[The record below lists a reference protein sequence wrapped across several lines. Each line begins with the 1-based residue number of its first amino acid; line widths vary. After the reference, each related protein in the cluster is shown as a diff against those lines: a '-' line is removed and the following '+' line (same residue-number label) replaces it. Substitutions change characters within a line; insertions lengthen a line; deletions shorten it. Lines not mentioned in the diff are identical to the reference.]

1 MRDPLS
7 HLFASRMS
15 TQDSWFDRVRENF
28 QQLLSPAKIFPS
40 SANGAPIHVLK
51 FDRSTRSGH
60 AQSLSLL
67 THATLIAALAIL
79 ATHPLGGKPDPF
91 SPHTPLIRSFP
102 APKDLLNV
110 LRSSYPSD
118 GRGAGGN
125 QNPIPATRGNLVP
138 LSSIQLVRPSLPPM
152 QETELPVPPTILDPK
167 ALPILRPTEHIGL
180 PWMKDYTDSP
190 GPGKGGTIGN
200 GDGTTMGDSF
210 KDGPGG
216 DGESSQRY
224 QPGTTQASC
233 AYCPDPQYTD
243 EAREAKLQGTVT
255 LQVLV
260 GADGRASQIRL
271 VRGIGLG
278 LDDRAVQSVR
288 GWKFIPARDATHRA
302 VPSWVTIE
310 AIFRLF

>member
-7 HLFASRMS
+7 RFLASRMS
-15 TQDSWFDRVRENF
+15 PQDSWLDRVRDNF
-28 QQLLSPAKIFPS
+28 HQLLSPAKIFPT
-40 SANGAPIHVLK
+40 SANGAPIHLLK
-51 FDRSTRSGH
+51 FDRSTRSGR

-67 THATLIAALAIL
+67 THATLIAALAL
-79 ATHPLGGKPDPF
+79 LVAHPPGGKPDH
-91 SPHTPLIRSFP
+91 SPLGPRIIHSFP

-110 LRSSYPSD
+110 LRGSHPSD

-125 QNPIPATRGNLVP
+125 QNPIPATRGDLTP
-138 LSSIQLVRPSLPPM
+138 LSSIQLVKPSLPPKR
-152 QETELPVPPTILDPK
+152 ETELPVPPTILDLK
-167 ALPILRPTEHIGL
+167 APPILRPTEHIGL
-180 PWMKDYTDSP
+180 PWMKDYTDSH
-190 GPGKGGTIGN
+190 GPGKGHTIGN
-200 GDGTTMGDSF
+200 SDGDAMGDSTN
-210 KDGPGG
+210 GPGG
-216 DGESSQRY
+216 RGESLLPY

-288 GWKFIPARDATHRA
+288 GWKFIPARDAAHHA

>member
-15 TQDSWFDRVRENF
+15 TRDSWFDRVRENF
-28 QQLLSPAKIFPS
+28 QQLLSPTKIS
-40 SANGAPIHVLK
+40 LTSANGAPIHLLRLE
-51 FDRSTRSGH
+51 RSTRPGR
-60 AQSLSLL
+60 AQSLSVL
-67 THATLIAALAIL
+67 THATVIAALALL
-79 ATHPLGGKPDPF
+79 AAHPPAGKQDSFFPQ
-91 SPHTPLIRSFP
+91 TPLIRSIA
-102 APKDLLNV
+102 APLDLMDA
-110 LRSSYPSD
+110 LRGTRPSE

-125 QNPIPATRGNLVP
+125 QNPVPATRGNLVP
-138 LSSIQLVRPSLPPM
+138 VSSIQFVKPSLPPKR
-152 QETELPVPPTILDPK
+152 ETELPVPPTILDPK

-180 PWMKDYTDSP
+180 PWMKEFTDSP
-190 GPGKGGTIGN
+190 GPGKSGTIGSSD
-200 GDGTTMGDSF
+200 GDTMGDST
-210 KDGPGG
+210 DGPGG
-216 DGESSQRY
+216 RGISQLQY

-260 GADGRASQIRL
+260 GADGRAAQIRL

-278 LDDRAVQSVR
+278 LDDRAVQSVG
-288 GWKFIPARDATHRA
+288 GWKFIPARDAAHRA
-302 VPSWVTIE
+302 IPSWVTIE

>member
-1 MRDPLS
+1 
-7 HLFASRMS
+7 MS
-15 TQDSWFDRVRENF
+15 QQDSWFDRVRENF
-28 QQLLSPAKIFPS
+28 QQLLWPAKIFPT
-40 SANGAPIHVLK
+40 SANGASIHLLK
-51 FDRSTRSGH
+51 LERSTRSGR

-67 THATLIAALAIL
+67 THATLIAALAL
-79 ATHPLGGKPDPF
+79 LVTHPPGGKQDHSALGPRIF
-91 SPHTPLIRSFP
+91 RSLPVRSDF
-102 APKDLLNV
+102 LNA
-110 LRSSYPSD
+110 LRGSHPSK

-125 QNPIPATRGNLVP
+125 LNPIPATRGDLPP
-138 LSSIQLVRPSLPPM
+138 LSSIQLVKPSLPPKR
-152 QETELPVPPTILDPK
+152 ETELPVPPTILDPK
-167 ALPILRPTEHIGL
+167 ALPILRPTDHIGI

-190 GPGKGGTIGN
+190 GPGKGGTIGSS
-200 GDGTTMGDSF
+200 DGTTMGDSG

-216 DGESSQRY
+216 DGDSVQRY

-260 GADGRASQIRL
+260 GADGRAAQIRL

-288 GWKFIPARDATHRA
+288 GWKFIPARDASRRP